1 MNTTKHRN
9 VLLVGVITLTVVA
22 VGASGVAAQ
31 ELEKLEKPVP
41 TVPQIFT
48 LTGQFVRMA
57 YNNEGWVTL
66 GYRTANDS
74 KGDKW
79 MLLEMGVTQRKG
91 VKRYT
96 LKREHLTLTTPD
108 KSTVQLASQEAFGKA
123 ELRALDKRASMV
135 RDSINYFPVSANQPC
150 AMKFFTDVGTPA
162 RGLAYDQVE
171 LNWQRACL
179 GRIYFQIPDGIET
192 GQHWLT
198 VQFAESE
205 VQVPF
210 RILTKEQEKEFRKK
224 WKTLKKEHDA
234 EYKE

>member
-1 MNTTKHRN
+1 MDTTKHRN

-22 VGASGVAAQ
+22 IGASAVMAQ
-31 ELEKLEKPVP
+31 ELKKPEP
-41 TVPQIFT
+41 TVPEIFT

-66 GYRTANDS
+66 GYRVANDS
-74 KGDKW
+74 QGDKW
-79 MLLEMGVTQRKG
+79 MLLEMGVTLRKG
-91 VKRYT
+91 VKNYT
-96 LKREHLTLTTPD
+96 FKRENITLTTPD
-108 KSTVQLASQEAFGKA
+108 KSTVQLASQVEFGKA

-179 GRIYFQIPDGIET
+179 GRIYFQIPDGIEA
-192 GQHWLT
+192 GQHWLN
-198 VQFAESE
+198 VQFADSE

-210 RILTKEQEKEFRKK
+210 LIMTKEQEKEFRKK
-224 WKTLKKEHDA
+224 WKTLKKTHEDD
-234 EYKE
+234 EGR